1 MDANQLFEQYGEQVI
16 AFASAL
22 GSMRGTGFR
31 TTPVAPTHAMRVA
44 HAHQDAAAQWLT
56 EWRDLEERR
65 RIISMILSVALL
77 VFLGCSAVVN
87 LWHGRR

>member
-56 EWRDLEERR
+56 EWRDLEEP
-65 RIISMILSVALL
+65 S
-77 VFLGCSAVVN
+77 
-87 LWHGRR
+87 